1 METALAQLGATFLR
15 HAIKNRRA
23 QQDKDLVTLL
33 RNFTQDQSAPTS
45 VGISDA
51 VTDDRANASD
61 IPQLPVVPRTS
72 DGDSGLNYVLKPDT
86 QSYVV
91 PRAPLNRGDFT
102 LTENDFIRNDQ
113 ITLPRDQYLH
123 WRQIHAEDNAHTSV
137 LDRIVAAAK
146 RLNMLKEEE
155 IGSMPLEMT
164 YFYLFS
170 NYQEYRFGKSVP
182 SFTKKIKGPCNVVL
196 HELFAE
202 EWEHFSERTKLR
214 HRHKLQNQL
223 YIGRRWSIAVDH
235 LSSGVILLAGKKI
248 STLM

>member
-1 METALAQLGATFLR
+1 MATALAQLGATFLR
-15 HAIKNRRA
+15 HAVKIPRA

-45 VGISDA
+45 DEISDG

-61 IPQLPVVPRTS
+61 IPQLPVVSRTS
-72 DGDSGLNYVLKPDT
+72 DGDSGLNHMLKPDT

-91 PRAPLNRGDFT
+91 PRAPLNRGDFI

-113 ITLPRDQYLH
+113 IMLPRDQYLH
-123 WRQIHAEDNAHTSV
+123 WRQIQAEDNAHTSV

-155 IGSMPLEMT
+155 IGSMPLEM
-164 YFYLFS
+164 
-170 NYQEYRFGKSVP
+170 RFGKSVP
-182 SFTKKIKGPCNVVL
+182 SFTNKFKGPCNVVL

-235 LSSGVILLAGKKI
+235 LSTGVILLAGKKI